1 MSSKF
6 NAKHTEFQAHKNI
19 AEDASV
25 RGIDRLKAVMSC
37 LRTPDLG
44 CPWDTQQSMQ
54 SLIPYTI
61 EEAYEV
67 AAAIAEGDENDIQGE
82 LGDLLFQV
90 IFYAQITQE
99 KNWYNFDDIAARA
112 ADKLIYRHPHVFSQS
127 SSLESKATTV
137 DEIKGQWEALKRQER
152 ANKEQDASVFADIP
166 NNLPAML
173 RALKI
178 QKRCASV
185 GFDWDSTEPV
195 MGKIL
200 EEVEEVREVV
210 EQTESFENHERLQEE
225 LGDLLFAV
233 VNLTRHLKVNPET
246 ALQLA
251 NQKFMNRFQYVEK
264 AVRREEGDI
273 SKYSLEQLEEFWQ
286 EAKRKL
292 KSD

>member
-6 NAKHTEFQAHKNI
+6 NAKHTEFQAHKDI
-19 AEDASV
+19 AEDISV

-37 LRTPDLG
+37 LRTPELG
-44 CPWDTQQSMQ
+44 CPWDNQQSMQ
-54 SLIPYTI
+54 SIIPYTI

-67 AAAIAEGDENDIQGE
+67 AAAIAEGDEKDIQGE

-99 KNWYNFDDIAARA
+99 KNWYNFDDIAACA
-112 ADKLIYRHPHVFSQS
+112 ADKLIHRHPHVFSVN
-127 SSLESKATTV
+127 ESPEEKATTI

-152 ANKEQDASVFADIP
+152 SDKRRDGSVFADIP

-195 MGKIL
+195 MEKIL

-210 EQTESFENHERLQEE
+210 EEKESTEKHQRLQEE

-246 ALQLA
+246 ALQVA

-264 AVRREEGDI
+264 AVNREQGDI
-273 SKYSLEQLEEFWQ
+273 SNYTLEQLEEFWQ